1 MELQLGLSL
10 IPAKPFD
17 LNNSL
22 LLHDTASCLDLNST
36 IRKKRPLHVDPSL
49 AFRRTLPLL
58 LWNDHPNNGD
68 DDDNDPH
75 SASNDSDEEEEE
87 EDNRLVGWPPLKKRK
102 TRSLMQKRRGRGRPA
117 VNGGGLNWNSNSR
130 YVKVKMEG
138 VGIGR
143 KVDLS
148 QYHCFDE
155 LRATLMKMFGYLE
168 TDEMDPDGQRLTY
181 QDIDGDWLL
190 ADDVTWR
197 NFIGTVQRIKLEKN
211 RG

>member
-22 LLHDTASCLDLNST
+22 LLHDTASCLDLTST
-36 IRKKRPLHVDPSL
+36 IRKKRPLHVDPSS

-75 SASNDSDEEEEE
+75 SASNDSDEDEDE

-148 QYHCFDE
+148 QYHCFDQ
-155 LRATLMKMFGYLE
+155 LRATLMKMF
-168 TDEMDPDGQRLTY
+168 DKMDPDSHRLTY